1 MLDKHENLCYNKYR
15 KLRKEVNTMF
25 KRLFTKREKEITKTY
40 KVKYDDGGDIVED
53 TITNSEFSNYMMG
66 LDMVGAVV
74 LSIEEM

>member
-1 MLDKHENLCYNKYR
+1 
-15 KLRKEVNTMF
+15 MF
-25 KRLFTKREKEITKTY
+25 KRLFTKREKEIIKTY

-53 TITNSEFSNYMMG
+53 TITGSEFSNYMMG